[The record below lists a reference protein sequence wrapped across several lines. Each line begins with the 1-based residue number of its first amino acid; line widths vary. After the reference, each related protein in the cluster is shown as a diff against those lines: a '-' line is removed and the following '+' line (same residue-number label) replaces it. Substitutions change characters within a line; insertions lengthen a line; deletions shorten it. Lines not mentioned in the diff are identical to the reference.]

1 MEAISSQHGRSIEGD
16 VFSGRNSR
24 IAAGH
29 ILAHCGY
36 GFRVHIGQYLTNQLL
51 HCLPVYPWRSR
62 GLRCFRAIHIVGHGV
77 DQELCLAPTL
87 LVQDRGYLLV
97 AWVTG
102 IELDGKDGTLT
113 LDRDGSIC
121 NCTLKDGLI
130 TVNDYFG
137 FDLQLTFRKSGGSG
151 TAELSLDDFAS
162 VYGGDWHG
170 MAGLSDATGDLEA
183 LNDTA
188 HEILARLVF
197 DGNGG
202 CEVWLAMYLEGE
214 NDFNF
219 ANTYAR
225 VVPDDETGLELRGE
239 FMGGEMQEGI
249 LSVDETGALYVSCEV
264 DSDLVDGSISLLAN
278 LRHLDDE
285 NWTDDDFMP
294 LPADA
299 VEYYRGK
306 TFMEIANTYEIDTS
320 LIPDDGSGDAAVSL
334 PSGGDNGGLPENYP
348 YERTTTNGQGEY
360 GKSNPDATG
369 RADLPTMQKVRQ
381 ELWDMGSA
389 ETSKLTYDDIKEMLG
404 GEDGIPHT
412 GMDEKSWNSEKHAY
426 GWFNGEGDYYVLYF
440 NVQDG
445 NEYYTA
451 ATFSS
456 SVRGDS

>member
-1 MEAISSQHGRSIEGD
+1 MMKRARKLAALLLALVMALTLAACGGKGGSKTNPAVGKYMGEAVLSFDEWIPMDDVYDLGD
-16 VFSGRNSR
+16 N
-24 IAAGH
+24 
-29 ILAHCGY
+29 Y
-36 GFRVHIGQYLTNQLL
+36 
-51 HCLPVYPWRSR
+51 
-62 GLRCFRAIHIVGHGV
+62 
-77 DQELCLAPTL
+77 
-87 LVQDRGYLLV
+87 
-97 AWVTG
+97 
-102 IELDGKDGTLT
+102 IELKEDGTGCFMLDGDPTTIEWKLTKDGALT
-113 LDRDGSIC
+113 LDRDGSVC

-130 TVNDYFG
+130 MVNDYFG
-137 FDLQLTFRKSGGSG
+137 FDLKLTFRKSEGSG
-151 TAELSLDDFAS
+151 TGGTNAGNTDSTGLTIDDFAE

-170 MAGLSDATGDLEA
+170 MAGLTDATGDFEE

-202 CEVWLAMYLEGE
+202 CQVWLAMYLEGE

-219 ANTYAR
+219 ANTYVR
-225 VVPDDETGLELRGE
+225 VVPDDDTGLDLRGE
-239 FMGGEMQEGI
+239 FMGGEMQDGI

-285 NWTDDDFMP
+285 NWTDEDYIPMP
-294 LPADA
+294 ESA

-306 TFMEIANTYEIDTS
+306 TFMEIANTYQVDTS
-320 LIPDDGSGDAAVSL
+320 LIPDDGSGDTVSV
-334 PSGGDNGGLPENYP
+334 PPAGGSDNGGLPENYP
-348 YERTTTNGQGEY
+348 FERTTTNCQGEY
-360 GKSNPDATG
+360 GKSNPNATG

-381 ELWDMGSA
+381 ELWDMSSSKS
-389 ETSKLTYDDIKEMLG
+389 SKLTYDDIKAMLG

-412 GMDEKSWNSEKHAY
+412 GMDERSWNSEKHAY

-440 NVQDG
+440 VVRDG

>member
-1 MEAISSQHGRSIEGD
+1 MKRL
-16 VFSGRNSR
+16 RKP
-24 IAAGH
+24 AALL
-29 ILAHCGY
+29 LALVMALTLAACGGKGASKTNPTVGKY
-36 GFRVHIGQYLTNQLL
+36 IGETVL
-51 HCLPVYPWRSR
+51 S
-62 GLRCFRAIHIVGHGV
+62 F
-77 DQELCLAPTL
+77 DE
-87 LVQDRGYLLV
+87 
-97 AWVTG
+97 WVPMDDIYDLG
-102 IELDGKDGTLT
+102 KNYIELREDGTGCFMLDGDPTEINWKLDKDGALT

-151 TAELSLDDFAS
+151 TGSANTGNTDSTELSIDDFAE

-170 MAGLSDATGDLEA
+170 MAGLTDATGAFEE

-202 CEVWLAMYLEGE
+202 CQVWLAMYLEGE

-219 ANTYAR
+219 IDTYAR
-225 VVPDDETGLELRGE
+225 VVPDDDTGLELRGT
-239 FMGGEMQEGI
+239 FMGGEMQDGI

-294 LPADA
+294 MPADA
-299 VEYYRGK
+299 VAYYRGK
-306 TFMEIANTYEIDTS
+306 TFMEIANTYEIDTG
-320 LIPDDGSGDAAVSL
+320 LIPDDGSGGTTAAN
-334 PSGGDNGGLPENYP
+334 PNGGDNGGLPENYP
-348 YERTTTNGQGEY
+348 FERTTSNGEGEY

-381 ELWDMGSA
+381 ELWDMSSSKS
-389 ETSKLTYDDIKEMLG
+389 SKLTYDDIKAMLG

-412 GMDEKSWNSEKHAY
+412 GMDERSWNSEKHAY
-426 GWFNGEGDYYVLYF
+426 GWYNGEGDYYVLYF
-440 NVQDG
+440 VPRDG
-445 NEYYTA
+445 DEFYTA

>member
-1 MEAISSQHGRSIEGD
+1 MMKRLRKPAALLLALVMALTLAACGGKDASKTNPAVGKYIGETVLSFDEWVPMDEVYDLGD
-16 VFSGRNSR
+16 N
-24 IAAGH
+24 
-29 ILAHCGY
+29 Y
-36 GFRVHIGQYLTNQLL
+36 
-51 HCLPVYPWRSR
+51 
-62 GLRCFRAIHIVGHGV
+62 
-77 DQELCLAPTL
+77 
-87 LVQDRGYLLV
+87 
-97 AWVTG
+97 
-102 IELDGKDGTLT
+102 IELKEDGTGCFMLDGDPTTIDWKLDKDGVLT
-113 LDRDGSIC
+113 LDRDGAIC

-137 FDLQLTFRKSGGSG
+137 FDLQLTFRKSGGSTG
-151 TAELSLDDFAS
+151 GNTGADEMSLDDFAE

-170 MAGLSDATGDLEA
+170 MAGLTDATGAFEE

-197 DGNGG
+197 DGNGD
-202 CEVWLAMYLEGE
+202 CQVWLAMYLEGE

-219 ANTYAR
+219 IDTYAR
-225 VVPDDETGLELRGE
+225 VVPDDDTGLELRGT
-239 FMGGEMQEGI
+239 FMGGEMQDGI

-285 NWTDDDFMP
+285 NWTDDDYIPMP
-294 LPADA
+294 ESA
-299 VEYYRGK
+299 VEYYRGM
-306 TFMEIANTYEIDTS
+306 TFMEIASTFEIDTS
-320 LIPDDGSGDAAVSL
+320 LIPDNGSGDAAAAI
-334 PSGGDNGGLPENYP
+334 PDGGDNGGLPENYP
-348 YERTTTNGQGEY
+348 FERTTSNGEGEY

-369 RADLPTMQKVRQ
+369 RADLATMQKVRQ

-389 ETSKLTYDDIKEMLG
+389 ESSKLTYDDIKAMLG

-440 NVQDG
+440 VLRDG
-445 NEYYTA
+445 DEFYTA

>member
-1 MEAISSQHGRSIEGD
+1 M
-16 VFSGRNSR
+16 
-24 IAAGH
+24 
-29 ILAHCGY
+29 
-36 GFRVHIGQYLTNQLL
+36 
-51 HCLPVYPWRSR
+51 
-62 GLRCFRAIHIVGHGV
+62 
-77 DQELCLAPTL
+77 
-87 LVQDRGYLLV
+87 
-97 AWVTG
+97 
-102 IELDGKDGTLT
+102 
-113 LDRDGSIC
+113 
-121 NCTLKDGLI
+121 
-130 TVNDYFG
+130 VNDYFG

-151 TAELSLDDFAS
+151 TGNTDSTELSIDDFAE

-170 MAGLSDATGDLEA
+170 MAGLTDATGAFEE

-219 ANTYAR
+219 IDTYAR
-225 VVPDDETGLELRGE
+225 VVPDDDTGLELRGE
-239 FMGGEMQEGI
+239 FMGGEMQDGI

-294 LPADA
+294 MPADA
-299 VEYYRGK
+299 VAYYRGK
-306 TFMEIANTYEIDTS
+306 TFMEIANTYEIDTG
-320 LIPDDGSGDAAVSL
+320 LIPDDGSGGTTAAI
-334 PSGGDNGGLPENYP
+334 PDGGDNGGLPENYP
-348 YERTTTNGQGEY
+348 FERTTSNGEGEY

-381 ELWDMGSA
+381 GLWDMGSSKS
-389 ETSKLTYDDIKEMLG
+389 SKLTYDDIKAMLG
-404 GEDGIPHT
+404 GEDGISHT

-440 NVQDG
+440 VVRDG
-445 NEYYTA
+445 DEYYTA

>member
-1 MEAISSQHGRSIEGD
+1 MKR
-16 VFSGRNSR
+16 VRKP
-24 IAAGH
+24 AALL
-29 ILAHCGY
+29 LALVMALTLAACGGKGGSKTNPAVGKY
-36 GFRVHIGQYLTNQLL
+36 IGETVLSFDEWMPMDDIYDLGEN
-51 HCLPVYPWRSR
+51 Y
-62 GLRCFRAIHIVGHGV
+62 
-77 DQELCLAPTL
+77 
-87 LVQDRGYLLV
+87 
-97 AWVTG
+97 
-102 IELDGKDGTLT
+102 IELREDGTGCFMLDGDPTEIDWKLDKDGALT

-151 TAELSLDDFAS
+151 TGSANTGNTDSTELSIDDFAE

-170 MAGLSDATGDLEA
+170 MAGLTDATGAFEE

-197 DGNGG
+197 DGNGD
-202 CEVWLAMYLEGE
+202 CQVWLAMYLEGE

-219 ANTYAR
+219 IDTYAR
-225 VVPDDETGLELRGE
+225 VVPDDDTGLELRGE
-239 FMGGEMQEGI
+239 FMGGEMQDGI

-285 NWTDDDFMP
+285 NWTDEDYIPMP
-294 LPADA
+294 ESA
-299 VEYYRGK
+299 VEYYRGM
-306 TFMEIANTYEIDTS
+306 TFMEIANTFEIDTG
-320 LIPDDGSGDAAVSL
+320 LIPDDGSGSTAVTI

-348 YERTTTNGQGEY
+348 FERTTSNGEGEY

-369 RADLPTMQKVRQ
+369 RADLATMQKVRQ
-381 ELWDMGSA
+381 ELWDMGSSKS
-389 ETSKLTYDDIKEMLG
+389 SKLTYDDIKAMLG

-426 GWFNGEGDYYVLYF
+426 GWYNGEGDYYVLYF
-440 NVQDG
+440 VVRDG
-445 NEYYTA
+445 DEYYTA

>member
-1 MEAISSQHGRSIEGD
+1 M
-16 VFSGRNSR
+16 
-24 IAAGH
+24 
-29 ILAHCGY
+29 
-36 GFRVHIGQYLTNQLL
+36 
-51 HCLPVYPWRSR
+51 
-62 GLRCFRAIHIVGHGV
+62 
-77 DQELCLAPTL
+77 
-87 LVQDRGYLLV
+87 
-97 AWVTG
+97 
-102 IELDGKDGTLT
+102 
-113 LDRDGSIC
+113 
-121 NCTLKDGLI
+121 
-130 TVNDYFG
+130 
-137 FDLQLTFRKSGGSG
+137 
-151 TAELSLDDFAS
+151 SLDDFAA

-170 MAGLSDATGDLEA
+170 MAGLTDATGDLEA

-202 CEVWLAMYLEGE
+202 CQVWLAMYLEGE

-219 ANTYAR
+219 ANTYVR
-225 VVPDDETGLELRGE
+225 VVPDDDTGLDLRGE
-239 FMGGEMQEGI
+239 FMGGEMQDGI

-285 NWTDDDFMP
+285 NWTDEDYIPMP
-294 LPADA
+294 ESA

-306 TFMEIANTYEIDTS
+306 TFMEIANTYQIDTS
-320 LIPDDGSGDAAVSL
+320 LIPDDGSGDTVSV
-334 PSGGDNGGLPENYP
+334 PPAGGSDNGGLPENYP
-348 YERTTTNGQGEY
+348 FERTTTNCQGEY

-381 ELWDMGSA
+381 ELWDMSSSKS
-389 ETSKLTYDDIKEMLG
+389 SKLTYDDIKAMLG

-412 GMDEKSWNSEKHAY
+412 GMDERSWNSEKHAY

-440 NVQDG
+440 VVRDG

>member
-1 MEAISSQHGRSIEGD
+1 MMKRLRKPAALLLALVMALTLAACGGGKGSSKTNPVVGK
-16 VFSGRNSR
+16 
-24 IAAGH
+24 
-29 ILAHCGY
+29 Y
-36 GFRVHIGQYLTNQLL
+36 IGETVL
-51 HCLPVYPWRSR
+51 S
-62 GLRCFRAIHIVGHGV
+62 F
-77 DQELCLAPTL
+77 DE
-87 LVQDRGYLLV
+87 
-97 AWVTG
+97 WVPMDDIYDLG
-102 IELDGKDGTLT
+102 KNYIELKEDGTGCFMLDGDPTTIAWKLDKDGTLT

-151 TAELSLDDFAS
+151 TGNTDSTELSIDDFAE

-170 MAGLSDATGDLEA
+170 MAGLTDATGAFEE

-202 CEVWLAMYLEGE
+202 CQVWLAMYLEGE

-219 ANTYAR
+219 IDTYAR
-225 VVPDDETGLELRGE
+225 VVPDDDTGLELRGE
-239 FMGGEMQEGI
+239 FMGGEMQDGI

-285 NWTDDDFMP
+285 NWTDDDYIPMP
-294 LPADA
+294 EST
-299 VEYYRGK
+299 VEYYRGM
-306 TFMEIANTYEIDTS
+306 TFMEIASTYEIDTS
-320 LIPDDGSGDAAVSL
+320 LIPDNGSGDAAAAI
-334 PSGGDNGGLPENYP
+334 PDGGDNGGLPENYP
-348 YERTTTNGQGEY
+348 FERTTSNGEGEY

-369 RADLPTMQKVRQ
+369 WADLPTMQKVRQ
-381 ELWDMGSA
+381 ELWDMGSSKS
-389 ETSKLTYDDIKEMLG
+389 SKLTYDDIKAMLG

-426 GWFNGEGDYYVLYF
+426 GWYNGEGDYYVLYF
-440 NVQDG
+440 VPRDG
-445 NEYYTA
+445 DEFYTA

>member
-1 MEAISSQHGRSIEGD
+1 MMKRLRKPAALLLALVMALTLTACGGGKGSSKTNPAVGK
-16 VFSGRNSR
+16 
-24 IAAGH
+24 
-29 ILAHCGY
+29 Y
-36 GFRVHIGQYLTNQLL
+36 IGETVL
-51 HCLPVYPWRSR
+51 S
-62 GLRCFRAIHIVGHGV
+62 F
-77 DQELCLAPTL
+77 DE
-87 LVQDRGYLLV
+87 
-97 AWVTG
+97 WVPMDDIYDLG
-102 IELDGKDGTLT
+102 ENYIELKEDGTGCFMLDGDPTEIDWKLDKDGALT

-151 TAELSLDDFAS
+151 TGNTDSTELSIDDFAE

-170 MAGLSDATGDLEA
+170 MAGLTDATGAFEE

-202 CEVWLAMYLEGE
+202 CQVWLAMYLEGE

-219 ANTYAR
+219 IDTYAR
-225 VVPDDETGLELRGE
+225 VVPDDDTGLELRGE
-239 FMGGEMQEGI
+239 FMGGEMQDGI

-285 NWTDDDFMP
+285 NWTDEDYIPMP
-294 LPADA
+294 EST
-299 VEYYRGK
+299 VEYYRGM
-306 TFMEIANTYEIDTS
+306 TFMEIASTYEIDTG
-320 LIPDDGSGDAAVSL
+320 LIPDNGSGDAAAAI
-334 PSGGDNGGLPENYP
+334 PDGGDNGGLPENYP
-348 YERTTTNGQGEY
+348 FERTTSNGEGEY

-381 ELWDMGSA
+381 ELWDMGSSKS
-389 ETSKLTYDDIKEMLG
+389 SKLTYDDIKAMLG

-426 GWFNGEGDYYVLYF
+426 GWYNGEGDYYVLYF
-440 NVQDG
+440 VPRDG
-445 NEYYTA
+445 DEFYTA

>member
-1 MEAISSQHGRSIEGD
+1 MKATKKLTA
-16 VFSGRNSR
+16 VLLALVMVLTL
-24 IAAGH
+24 AA
-29 ILAHCGY
+29 CGGGGGGGTKTDPVVGKY
-36 GFRVHIGQYLTNQLL
+36 IGETVLSFDEWMPMDDIYDLGEN
-51 HCLPVYPWRSR
+51 Y
-62 GLRCFRAIHIVGHGV
+62 
-77 DQELCLAPTL
+77 
-87 LVQDRGYLLV
+87 
-97 AWVTG
+97 
-102 IELDGKDGTLT
+102 IELREDGTGCFMLDGDPTEIDWKLDKDGALT
-113 LDRDGSIC
+113 LDRDGAIC

-130 TVNDYFG
+130 TLNDYFG
-137 FDLQLTFRKSGGSG
+137 FDLQLTFRKNSGSSSVSG
-151 TAELSLDDFAS
+151 ATELTLDDFAE

-170 MAGLSDATGDLEA
+170 MAGLTDATGDFEE

-219 ANTYAR
+219 ADTYAR
-225 VVPDDETGLELRGE
+225 VVPDDDSGLELRGM
-239 FMGGEMQEGI
+239 FMGGEMQDGI

-285 NWTDDDFMP
+285 NWTDDDFIPMP
-294 LPADA
+294 ESA

-306 TFMEIANTYEIDTS
+306 TFMEIANTFEIDTS
-320 LIPDDGSGDAAVSL
+320 LIPDDGSGDATAAI
-334 PSGGDNGGLPENYP
+334 PDGGDNGGLPENYP
-348 YERTTTNGQGEY
+348 FERTTSNGEGEY

-369 RADLPTMQKVRQ
+369 LADLATMQKVRQ
-381 ELWDMGSA
+381 ELWDMSSA
-389 ETSKLTYDDIKEMLG
+389 KSSKLTYDDIKAMLG

-412 GMDEKSWNSEKHAY
+412 GMDERSWNSEKHAY

-440 NVQDG
+440 VVRDG
-445 NEYYTA
+445 DEYYTA

>member
-1 MEAISSQHGRSIEGD
+1 MMKRL
-16 VFSGRNSR
+16 RKP
-24 IAAGH
+24 AALL
-29 ILAHCGY
+29 LALVMALTLAACGGKGASKTNPTVGKY
-36 GFRVHIGQYLTNQLL
+36 IGETVL
-51 HCLPVYPWRSR
+51 S
-62 GLRCFRAIHIVGHGV
+62 F
-77 DQELCLAPTL
+77 DE
-87 LVQDRGYLLV
+87 
-97 AWVTG
+97 WVPMDDIYDLG
-102 IELDGKDGTLT
+102 KNYIELREDGTGCFMLDGDPTEINWKLDKDGALT

-151 TAELSLDDFAS
+151 TGSANTGNTDSTELSIDDFAE

-170 MAGLSDATGDLEA
+170 MAGLTDATGAFEE

-202 CEVWLAMYLEGE
+202 CQVWLAMYLEGE

-219 ANTYAR
+219 IDTYAR
-225 VVPDDETGLELRGE
+225 VVPDDDTGLELRGT
-239 FMGGEMQEGI
+239 FMGGEMQDGI

-294 LPADA
+294 MPADA
-299 VEYYRGK
+299 VAYYRGK
-306 TFMEIANTYEIDTS
+306 TFMEIANTYEIDTG
-320 LIPDDGSGDAAVSL
+320 LIPDDGSGGTTAAN
-334 PSGGDNGGLPENYP
+334 PNGGDNGGLPENYP
-348 YERTTTNGQGEY
+348 FERTTSNGEGEY

-381 ELWDMGSA
+381 ELWDMSSSKS
-389 ETSKLTYDDIKEMLG
+389 SKLTYDDIKAMLG

-412 GMDEKSWNSEKHAY
+412 GMDERSWNSEKHAY
-426 GWFNGEGDYYVLYF
+426 GWYNGEGDYYVLYF
-440 NVQDG
+440 VPRDG
-445 NEYYTA
+445 DEFYTA

>member
-1 MEAISSQHGRSIEGD
+1 MKR
-16 VFSGRNSR
+16 VRKP
-24 IAAGH
+24 AALL
-29 ILAHCGY
+29 LALVMALTLAACGGKGGSKTNPAVGKY
-36 GFRVHIGQYLTNQLL
+36 IGETVLSFDEWMPMDDIYDLGEN
-51 HCLPVYPWRSR
+51 Y
-62 GLRCFRAIHIVGHGV
+62 
-77 DQELCLAPTL
+77 
-87 LVQDRGYLLV
+87 
-97 AWVTG
+97 
-102 IELDGKDGTLT
+102 IELREDGTGCFMLDGDPTEIDWKLDKDGALT

-151 TAELSLDDFAS
+151 TGSANTGNTDSTELSIDDFAE

-170 MAGLSDATGDLEA
+170 MAGLTDATGAFEE

-197 DGNGG
+197 DGNGD
-202 CEVWLAMYLEGE
+202 CQVWLAMYLEGE

-219 ANTYAR
+219 IDTYAR
-225 VVPDDETGLELRGE
+225 VVPDDDTGLELRGT
-239 FMGGEMQEGI
+239 FMGGEMQDGI

-285 NWTDDDFMP
+285 NWTDEDYIPMP
-294 LPADA
+294 ESA
-299 VEYYRGK
+299 VEYYRGM
-306 TFMEIANTYEIDTS
+306 TFMEIANTFEIDTS
-320 LIPDDGSGDAAVSL
+320 LIPDNGSGDAAAAI
-334 PSGGDNGGLPENYP
+334 PDGGDNGGLPENYP
-348 YERTTTNGQGEY
+348 FERTTSNGEGEY

-369 RADLPTMQKVRQ
+369 RADLATMQKVRQ
-381 ELWDMGSA
+381 ELWDMSSSKS
-389 ETSKLTYDDIKEMLG
+389 SKLTYDDIKAMLG

-426 GWFNGEGDYYVLYF
+426 GWYNGEGDYYVLYF
-440 NVQDG
+440 VVRDG
-445 NEYYTA
+445 DEYYTA

>member
-1 MEAISSQHGRSIEGD
+1 MKSMKKLTALL
-16 VFSGRNSR
+16 
-24 IAAGH
+24 
-29 ILAHCGY
+29 LAL
-36 GFRVHIGQYLTNQLL
+36 VMALT
-51 HCLPVYPWRSR
+51 
-62 GLRCFRAIHIVGHGV
+62 
-77 DQELCLAPTL
+77 
-87 LVQDRGYLLV
+87 LV
-97 AWVTG
+97 ACGGGKGGSKTNPVVGKYIGEEVLSFDEWIPMDEVYDLG
-102 IELDGKDGTLT
+102 DNYIELKEDGTGCFMLDGDPTTIEWKLTKDGALT

-137 FDLQLTFRKSGGSG
+137 LDLQLTFRKSGGSG

-202 CEVWLAMYLEGE
+202 CEVWLARYLEGE

-306 TFMEIANTYEIDTS
+306 TFM
-320 LIPDDGSGDAAVSL
+320 
-334 PSGGDNGGLPENYP
+334 
-348 YERTTTNGQGEY
+348 
-360 GKSNPDATG
+360 
-369 RADLPTMQKVRQ
+369 
-381 ELWDMGSA
+381 
-389 ETSKLTYDDIKEMLG
+389 
-404 GEDGIPHT
+404 
-412 GMDEKSWNSEKHAY
+412 
-426 GWFNGEGDYYVLYF
+426 
-440 NVQDG
+440 
-445 NEYYTA
+445 
-451 ATFSS
+451 
-456 SVRGDS
+456 